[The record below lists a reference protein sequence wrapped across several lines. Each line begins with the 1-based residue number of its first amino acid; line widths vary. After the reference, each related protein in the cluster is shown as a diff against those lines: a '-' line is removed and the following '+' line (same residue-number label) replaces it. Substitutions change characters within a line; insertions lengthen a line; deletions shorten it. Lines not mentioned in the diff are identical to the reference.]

1 MKFVSIITEILLK
14 TIKSTKFAITARSFH
29 KTRLTFIR
37 NIKLLMKINYKFLLK
52 TSWQPVTNF

>member
-52 TSWQPVTNF
+52 TS